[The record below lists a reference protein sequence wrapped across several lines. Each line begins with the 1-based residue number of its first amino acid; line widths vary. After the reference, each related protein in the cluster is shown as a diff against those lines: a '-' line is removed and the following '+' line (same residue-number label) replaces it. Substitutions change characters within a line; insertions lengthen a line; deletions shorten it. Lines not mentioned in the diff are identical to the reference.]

1 MQRTTLCDK
10 KFQLI
15 GMRLCDNAMTLR
27 HWHSD
32 TGLLPGKKSAQ
43 NYIEELWE
51 RKSPARQAIY
61 FNFSSI
67 YSAKLHFYR
76 VKYCIV
82 TWSFWLF
89 TSVLQTVI
97 PTSIVILKVFREL
110 NKLQFNFVATSLRQ
124 FWTELFAKN
133 IWTFWPLVTLTL
145 GQDNWK
151 WNGLVR
157 GWCPIIP

>member
-1 MQRTTLCDK
+1 MKSVKSSFYTCGERCCATRSFSWLACVCVIMQWPCAT
-10 KFQLI
+10 
-15 GMRLCDNAMTLR
+15 
-27 HWHSD
+27 D

-124 FWTELFAKN
+124 FWTELFAKK
-133 IWTFWPLVTLTL
+133 TFGPFDL
-145 GQDNWK
+145 
-151 WNGLVR
+151 
-157 GWCPIIP
+157 